1 MMQFWPNRVPRTLAL
16 LLLPMLLAGCLLG
29 GQGSTISLL
38 APTLS
43 LNHDLQ
49 AESVDWSVQVQR
61 PVADAMRDSDRLLV
75 RRTAS
80 RLQVYP
86 TAVWLDSV
94 PDMLQA
100 LLVQSLSDSERFDG
114 VARTGGIRT
123 RYSLAIEVRHFEVVD
138 DDGQM
143 AIDIVL
149 GANLV
154 HQRSARSVANR
165 TFRAGGPIPSNNLDD
180 IVRGFEQALEGMVP
194 EMIDWVQAS
203 GIEAEARWRER
214 NS

>member
-1 MMQFWPNRVPRTLAL
+1 MTQPRQYRVLQSLILLAL
-16 LLLPMLLAGCLLG
+16 PLMLTGCLLG
-29 GQGSTISLL
+29 SQGAPISLL

-43 LNHDLQ
+43 LSHDDS
-49 AESVDWSVQVQR
+49 AERVDWSVQVQR

-75 RRTAS
+75 RRAAS

-86 TAVWLDSV
+86 AAVWLDNV
-94 PDMLQA
+94 PDLLQS

-123 RYSLAIEVRHFEVVD
+123 RYSLALEVRHFEAVD
-138 DDGQM
+138 QDGRM

-165 TFRAGGPIPSNNLDD
+165 TFRAGGPISSNSLDD
-180 IVRGFEQALEGMVP
+180 IVQGFEQALESVIP
-194 EMIDWVQAS
+194 EIIDWVQVS

>member
-1 MMQFWPNRVPRTLAL
+1 MKQSCRYRAFQPLVLM
-16 LLLPMLLAGCLLG
+16 LLPLILAGCLLG
-29 GQGSTISLL
+29 GQGSSISLL

-43 LNHDLQ
+43 LTHDSD
-49 AESVDWSVQVQR
+49 AEPVDWSVQVQR

-75 RRTAS
+75 RRSAS
-80 RLQVYP
+80 RLQVYT

-94 PDMLQA
+94 PDMLQS

-123 RYSLAIEVRHFEVVD
+123 RYSLALEVRHFEAVD
-138 DDGQM
+138 EDGQM
-143 AIDIVL
+143 SIDIVL

-180 IVRGFEQALEGMVP
+180 IVHGFEQALEAVVP
-194 EMIDWVQAS
+194 ELIDWVQSS
-203 GIEAEARWRER
+203 GVEAEARWRER

>member
-1 MMQFWPNRVPRTLAL
+1 MQFWPNRVPRTLAL

>member
-1 MMQFWPNRVPRTLAL
+1 MQFWPNRLPRTLAL
-16 LLLPMLLAGCLLG
+16 ILMPLLLAGCLLG

-43 LNHDLQ
+43 LNHDEQ

-100 LLVQSLSDSERFDG
+100 LLVQSLGDSERFDG

-123 RYSLAIEVRHFEVVD
+123 RYSLAIEVRHFEAVD